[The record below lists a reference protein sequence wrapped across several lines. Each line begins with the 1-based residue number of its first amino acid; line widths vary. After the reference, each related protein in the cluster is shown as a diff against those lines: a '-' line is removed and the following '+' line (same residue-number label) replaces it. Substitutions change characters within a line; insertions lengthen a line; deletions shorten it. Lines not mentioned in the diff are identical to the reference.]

1 MKVKFP
7 DYNNC
12 ITNIPN
18 SILKYFGYEEGR
30 KTSSL
35 LDSYLK
41 KEYERFDAGSRELV
55 DDTVLNKACRCAEV
69 LTGKINSEECPLFGT
84 ACTTEHP
91 QGACMVSMEGSCF
104 NRLNERGI
112 L

>member
-18 SILKYFGYEEGR
+18 SILKYFGNEEGR

-41 KEYERFDAGSRELV
+41 KEYD
-55 DDTVLNKACRCAEV
+55 
-69 LTGKINSEECPLFGT
+69 INSSKEEIQQICVETGLYYDKI
-84 ACTTEHP
+84 
-91 QGACMVSMEGSCF
+91 MEKIFYSKEDYYKEVYG
-104 NRLNERGI
+104 NV
-112 L
+112 

>member
-41 KEYERFDAGSRELV
+41 KEYDNVVVLLLDGMEKLPDSAFAVLLLSAVQISRRSLLLPPV
-55 DDTVLNKACRCAEV
+55 ARTVSTNA
-69 LTGKINSEECPLFGT
+69 
-84 ACTTEHP
+84 
-91 QGACMVSMEGSCF
+91 
-104 NRLNERGI
+104 
-112 L
+112 

>member
-41 KEYERFDAGSRELV
+41 KEYDNVVVLLLDGMGKCIIDGNLKVIWKRYIVLHFRRRQWRQRLLCLV
-55 DDTVLNKACRCAEV
+55 E
-69 LTGKINSEECPLFGT
+69 
-84 ACTTEHP
+84 
-91 QGACMVSMEGSCF
+91 
-104 NRLNERGI
+104 
-112 L
+112 